1 MAFNPTHVS
10 SPLNTTTVLI
20 ADNDALLMDINLE
33 FDPTSQAVVQAQEQ
47 LHMVMEAQD
56 WEQKQQL
63 CMEEDQESLR
73 AESCKMVV
81 SDREKVVEAM
91 ENAIGEIG
99 LWYH

>member
-47 LHMVMEAQD
+47 LHVVME
-56 WEQKQQL
+56 
-63 CMEEDQESLR
+63 
-73 AESCKMVV
+73 V
-81 SDREKVVEAM
+81 
-91 ENAIGEIG
+91 
-99 LWYH
+99 